1 MADHP
6 HLPLIMTST
15 EVAQFLRISVETVR
29 RLARRGL
36 LRRLPIGSLRFR
48 REDVLA
54 FIAI

>member
-54 FIAI
+54 FIAK